1 MRELYL
7 LGCVLLGAGAVY
19 ATMSAVKYDYQFSQV
34 IEEDTKWSPTENKVE
49 DKQENARRNP
59 DVIFEKNAFEE
70 LRGKA
75 VPEEKIDD
83 PVEDEPKG
91 NYSFELRGINII
103 GEKKVALVTATPVST
118 GRSSRD
124 SRSRGRTPTP
134 VRSTSSNKVYIV
146 AEGEEVGDTGYKV
159 TGIDNKQILIDDGKG
174 GTKYTLTFSLVSDE
188 SLKRAEMAYKNE
200 LVRQKTFSKQN
211 TFDQPKA
218 TETTAKP
225 QTGNNNTAQP
235 TAKPEDPKQMSK
247 EEREAEMR
255 KRAEKLKEEMKRLK
269 ELRESQNKDEKRRR

>member
-7 LGCVLLGAGAVY
+7 LGCVVLGSGAVF

-34 IEEDTKWSPTENKVE
+34 IQEDTKWNPSESNEE
-49 DKQENARRNP
+49 DKKENVRRNP

-70 LRGKA
+70 
-75 VPEEKIDD
+75 VPVVDD
-83 PVEDEPKG
+83 TPKG

-103 GEKKVALVTATPVST
+103 GEKKVALVTATPVNT

-159 TGIDNKQILIDDGKG
+159 SSIDAKQVLIADGKG
-174 GTKYTLTFSLVSDE
+174 ETKSTLVFSLVSDE

-200 LVRQKTFSKQN
+200 VVRQKTFSKQN
-211 TFDQPKA
+211 SFDEPK
-218 TETTAKP
+218 TTQTTAKP
-225 QTGNNNTAQP
+225 QNGNNTAQQP
-235 TAKPEDPKQMSK
+235 AKPVDPKQMTK
-247 EEREAEMR
+247 EQREAEMR

-269 ELRESQNKDEKRRR
+269 ELRESQNKDDKRRR

>member
-7 LGCVLLGAGAVY
+7 LGCVVLGAGAVF

-34 IEEDTKWSPTENKVE
+34 IQEDTKWNPSESNEE
-49 DKQENARRNP
+49 DKKENVRRNP

-75 VPEEKIDD
+75 VPEDEEVPEVDD
-83 PVEDEPKG
+83 TPKG

-103 GEKKVALVTATPVST
+103 GEKKVALVTATPVNT

-159 TGIDNKQILIDDGKG
+159 SSIDAKQVLIADGKG
-174 GTKYTLTFSLVSDE
+174 ETKSTLVFSLVSDE

-200 LVRQKTFSKQN
+200 VVRQKTFSKQN
-211 TFDQPKA
+211 SFDEPK
-218 TETTAKP
+218 TTQTTAKP
-225 QTGNNNTAQP
+225 QNGNNTAQQP
-235 TAKPEDPKQMSK
+235 AKPADPKQMTK
-247 EEREAEMR
+247 EQREAEMR

-269 ELRESQNKDEKRRR
+269 ELRESQNKDDKRRR